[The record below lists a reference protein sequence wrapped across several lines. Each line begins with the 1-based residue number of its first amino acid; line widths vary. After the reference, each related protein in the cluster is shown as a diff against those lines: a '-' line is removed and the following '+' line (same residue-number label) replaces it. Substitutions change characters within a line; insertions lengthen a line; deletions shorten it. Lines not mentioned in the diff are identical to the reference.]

1 VGFIG
6 ADEFHRSAN
15 ESVIFVFVLGQAIK
29 GYQSIKPEDAGF
41 CGRTT
46 VSVFGNHVAR
56 LPSLSPSLRE
66 SHFSMD
72 MEIDVIPK
80 QTSAHNWA
88 TGQRIQFLGGKKPSS
103 YTNGRRFI
111 VAEWPIPTINYL
123 S

>member
-1 VGFIG
+1 MSRPSLYLYLDRFG
-6 ADEFHRSAN
+6 
-15 ESVIFVFVLGQAIK
+15 LAIK
-29 GYQSIKPEDAGF
+29 ASRTRTPGL
-41 CGRTT
+41 CGQQCPFLVTMLL
-46 VSVFGNHVAR
+46 VCHHY
-56 LPSLSPSLRE
+56 LSPSLRE

-72 MEIDVIPK
+72 MEIDIIPK

-103 YTNGRRFI
+103 YTNGRRFV